1 MDSRRS
7 NRQDCRWHSQA
18 CTVRPDPGLEPAFK
32 ARPSSRSACRSAA
45 AGPIGRGLAFFILE
59 DGMNNLKT
67 FLLMGAL
74 MALFLAAGQAIGGS
88 QGLVTAFVMGSL
100 MNFGMFFFS
109 DKLVLRMYGARLV
122 TEAEAPEL
130 YRMVDR
136 LRQRAGLPM
145 PKLAMAP
152 HEQPNA
158 FATGRSPRHAVVA
171 VTTGILKFMPSEELE
186 GVLAHELAHI
196 KNRDMLISTIAAGF
210 AGAIGY
216 LPYLLLFTGQRDN
229 EGRHPFVE
237 LALVL
242 LGPIAA
248 MVIQFAVSRQ
258 REFEADRVGAE
269 ILGRP
274 LPLANALRRL
284 DAMSHRIPMQ
294 IAPAVAPLAQ
304 VNPLAGQGGI
314 SSLFST
320 HPPTEKRVE
329 RLEEMA
335 GTLSG
340 A

>member
-1 MDSRRS
+1 
-7 NRQDCRWHSQA
+7 
-18 CTVRPDPGLEPAFK
+18 
-32 ARPSSRSACRSAA
+32 
-45 AGPIGRGLAFFILE
+45 
-59 DGMNNLKT
+59 MNNVKT

-74 MALFLAAGQAIGGS
+74 MALFLAAGQAIGGP
-88 QGLVTAFVMGSL
+88 QGLVTAFVIGSV

-109 DKLVLRMYGARLV
+109 DKLVLRMYGAKLA

-130 YRMVDR
+130 YQMVDR

-145 PKLAMAP
+145 PKLAVAP

-171 VTTGILKFMPSEELE
+171 VTTGILKSMPSEELE

-248 MVIQFAVSRQ
+248 MVIQLAVSRQ

-274 LPLANALRRL
+274 MPLANALRRL

-314 SSLFST
+314 SRLFST
-320 HPPTEKRVE
+320 HPPTEQRVR

-335 GTLSG
+335 GTLPG